1 MTESLLLGLYAL
13 GGAGVVYA
21 LMAAGRELKLG
32 WKMAKSEFT
41 ADQAEAKFDT
51 SEAND
56 EAKPHRNETGIK
68 RWYEVL
74 EVNAG
79 AELAQIKAAYRA
91 KIALYHPDKVAGL
104 GIELR
109 QLAELHAKE
118 INAAYAFALTLR
130 DRRK

>member
-1 MTESLLLGLYAL
+1 M
-13 GGAGVVYA
+13 AGSC
-21 LMAAGRELKLG
+21 GDG
-32 WKMAKSEFT
+32 FN
-41 ADQAEAKFDT
+41 T
-51 SEAND
+51 SEGND
-56 EAKPHRNETGIK
+56 EAKPPRNETGIK

-109 QLAELHAKE
+109 QLAEIHAKE

>member
-1 MTESLLLGLYAL
+1 VTESLLLALYAL

-32 WKMAKSEFT
+32 WRMAKSEFAT
-41 ADQAEAKFDT
+41 NQAETNFNT
-51 SEAND
+51 SEGND
-56 EAKPHRNETGIK
+56 EAKPPRDETGIK

-104 GIELR
+104 GIELC
-109 QLAELHAKE
+109 QLAELRAKE
-118 INAAYAFALTLR
+118 INAAYAIALTLH
-130 DRRK
+130 DHRK